1 MAPARVESART
12 YYLLVGA
19 DETAT
24 VTLNVSV
31 QSAAADADDELEPN
45 DLPAQATSVEAG
57 AYEDI
62 DGDVDIFDVQ
72 ALFKSIDD

>member
-1 MAPARVESART
+1 
-12 YYLLVGA
+12 
-19 DETAT
+19 
-24 VTLNVSV
+24 LNVSV